1 MRLREHRV
9 KTIVRHRHQLRM
21 QTEEMQVPGFRVS
34 ELNDLVSFF
43 IVKLY
48 FRVYPLFGV

>member
-21 QTEEMQVPGFRVS
+21 QTEQMQILGFRVS
-34 ELNDLVSFF
+34 VLNDPSAPFYSQIKF
-43 IVKLY
+43 
-48 FRVYPLFGV
+48 